1 MSGPHRNVPGPG
13 TFLSSA
19 FSQFL
24 IFSISLL
31 PSPNI
36 DENIDI
42 FGATKIFT
50 VCNHLII
57 SLGATKM
64 NAGAIKMKCLKN
76 IDVFGA
82 TKPQSGATK
91 SQSGAT
97 KKFLTRA

>member
-19 FSQFL
+19 FFSISQFL

-50 VCNHLII
+50 VCNHLIV

-64 NAGAIKMKCLKN
+64 NAGAI
-76 IDVFGA
+76 
-82 TKPQSGATK
+82 
-91 SQSGAT
+91 
-97 KKFLTRA
+97 